1 MVWVVLL
8 ALCDYAPGQATF
20 VYTNDNIPEINTV
33 TGFSVG
39 EDGTLTQIAAPFPTG
54 GAGTSGEGDLI
65 SPNRIVVGG
74 AMGNYFLFASDDGSN
89 DVSVFSIDPNTGIL
103 TSIGPPFPTG
113 QMASSGM
120 SLAITPDGTFLMAG
134 NSDSNNIT
142 VFSIAANGG
151 LTEVAGS
158 PFPALGTTDGMKMSP
173 NDTFLAAGLSGPVAV
188 LSLAATGT
196 LTQVSGSPFPGSGED
211 TGIDINCPGNRLF
224 AAVPQE
230 ATTAA
235 DVFRLAAN
243 GTLTLVETASPGS
256 GSLSN
261 GVLLSPNNQLL
272 FVSNYSD
279 DSITVFKVAFNGGL
293 TVVSGSPFTVNS
305 SGDPSLMATNQAG
318 TLLFTA
324 NYPAPGASIG
334 VFRVASDGSL
344 TEVVGSPFPV
354 TGSFLNAL
362 AVFPAATCASAS
374 NFTISASP
382 ASLSV
387 AQGTQGTSTITTA
400 ISGGFN
406 SAIALSA
413 SGAPSGTTVI
423 FNPNPIPAPG
433 AGSSTMTITVGSS
446 TVPGTYPITVTGTGV
461 GGIQRNVTV
470 MLTVTGP
477 STFTISASPDSL
489 RVAPGNQGTSTIT
502 TAITGGFNSA
512 IALSASGAPSGTT
525 VIFNPNPIPAPGAGS
540 STMTITV
547 GSSTVPATYPITVTG
562 TSPGI
567 QQNVTVTLTV
577 TSPPTFTISASPT
590 SLPVA
595 QGNEGTSTITTAI
608 SGGFNSAIT
617 LSASG
622 APSGTTVI
630 FNPNPIPAPGAG
642 SSTMTITVGSSTVPG
657 TYPIT
662 VTGTSP
668 GIQQNVTVRLVVTS
682 LSNFTISASP
692 ASLPVAQGN
701 EGTSTITTAISGGF
715 NSAIALSASGAPSG
729 TTVIFNPSSIPAPG
743 SGSSTMTITV
753 GSSTVPGTYPITVTG
768 TGVGGIQQNV
778 ALTLTVPTAPP
789 TCGPPPGM
797 PLVQPGSGS
806 LTVVVTATCTD
817 TTGTITKVMIDW
829 GDDSPVDSSSTSTIT
844 GTHTYA
850 QAGPYTI
857 TVTATNN
864 FGQPG
869 STNQA
874 VTLPWSVTG
883 VFPGQP
889 APPILLSF
897 TLPQTPGQPPPA
909 MVPVTFSFATVTLL
923 GSPGQQAKPCI
934 DQPYGISCSCSPSS
948 GTLYPDK
955 STSVTLTVQTTGGT
969 TALLRPAGSPWLRA
983 SLALWMPLP
992 AIVLLGSGFLGSIT
1006 KRSAVVRYVALGL
1019 VAILLLI
1026 VTSCGGGFTPPS
1038 GSSPPSQKQTPPGN
1052 YLITIGAVDS
1062 NGFVQTSLI
1071 VPLEVT
1077 SQ

>member
-1 MVWVVLL
+1 MIRTLIRSSFLRRSPNASSFLCRLFSGRIRVLLLMVWVVLL

-608 SGGFNSAIT
+608 SGGFNSAI
-617 LSASG
+617 
-622 APSGTTVI
+622 
-630 FNPNPIPAPGAG
+630 
-642 SSTMTITVGSSTVPG
+642 
-657 TYPIT
+657 
-662 VTGTSP
+662 
-668 GIQQNVTVRLVVTS
+668 
-682 LSNFTISASP
+682 
-692 ASLPVAQGN
+692 
-701 EGTSTITTAISGGF
+701 
-715 NSAIALSASGAPSG
+715 ALSASGAPSG